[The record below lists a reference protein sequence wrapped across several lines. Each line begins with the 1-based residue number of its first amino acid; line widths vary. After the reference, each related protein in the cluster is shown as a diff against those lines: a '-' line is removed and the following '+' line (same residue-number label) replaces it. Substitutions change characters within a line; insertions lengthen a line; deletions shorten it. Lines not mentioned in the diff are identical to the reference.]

1 MKLDRFAK
9 YSWGVLIFNLMVI
22 LWGAYV
28 RATGSGAG
36 CGSHWPLCNG
46 ELLPRAPQ
54 IETIV
59 EFTHRISSGMAF
71 LLVLVMF
78 LWARKLYQPKHGIR
92 VTATWA
98 MILMITESLAG
109 ATLVIFHWVAGDTS
123 VARVI
128 MMGVH
133 LLNTHM
139 LLAFITL
146 TAWWS
151 SGGKIPTFKRDT
163 VKWLLIIG
171 LIATLLLSIAGA
183 ITALGDTLFQVDS
196 LAEGI
201 QQDLDPTSHFLV
213 RLRVLHPA
221 IAISVGL
228 YLAFVTGFE
237 IRKAPKESHVR
248 RFAIILL
255 VIYGVQL
262 MAGLVNLLLLAP
274 VWLQIVHLFLADLVW
289 IFLVLLMSEKTFL
302 ASQESA

>member
-9 YSWGVLIFNLMVI
+9 YSWGVLVYNLAVV

-46 ELLPRAPQ
+46 EVLPRAPQ
-54 IETIV
+54 IETII
-59 EFTHRISSGMAF
+59 EFTHRITSGIAF
-71 LLVLVMF
+71 LAVLAM
-78 LWARKLYQPKHGIR
+78 LIWARKRYQSKHGVR
-92 VTATWA
+92 VAASWA

-123 VARVI
+123 VERVI

-151 SGGKIPTFKRDT
+151 SGGKIPTFKRET
-163 VKWLLIIG
+163 INWLLIIG
-171 LIATLLLSIAGA
+171 MIATLLMSMAGA
-183 ITALGDTLFQVDS
+183 VTALGDTLFPVDS

-213 RLRVLHPA
+213 RLRVFHPVFA
-221 IAISVGL
+221 IAVGL
-228 YLAFVTGFE
+228 YLSFVAGLE
-237 IRKAPKESHVR
+237 VLEAPKDSLIR

-262 MAGLVNLLLLAP
+262 LAGLVNLLLMAP
-274 VWLQIVHLFLADLVW
+274 VWMQLVHLFLADLVW
-289 IFLVLLMSEKTFL
+289 IFLVLLLSEKTF
-302 ASQESA
+302 SAGKKNA